1 MRKDCKKQLPG
12 NRMPL
17 GMLSRFRTLL
27 HALTVMPVS
36 TGAVHPQN
44 KNTFAIIG
52 CGQMGMRIACEL
64 LRRGCRVLVWDSN
77 AFRCQSLHISVR
89 SMLSSY
95 RIDLHAIDSLMK
107 LFCTASD
114 LAEIAS
120 SGCNFIIEAVPEI
133 LHVKRQILTSIISML
148 KANAIP
154 PEDVL
159 IFSNTISI
167 PIEHIECGL
176 DEMYSCRFMGL
187 RFLHP
192 VLFIDDV
199 ELTKHSRNTIDSI
212 HSTTVMLKSM
222 KLKPALRDSLSGRR
236 LTSIDIW
243 RYCRRFKPAQLTHL
257 PEEINASSSLET
269 RSHCI
274 ICLDKD
280 ASTIVVPCGH
290 QVMCRKCA
298 LQIPWAQD
306 AALGC
311 LVLCP
316 LCRQDGHVLPLPP

>member
-44 KNTFAIIG
+44 NYTFAIIG

-95 RIDLHAIDSLMK
+95 RSIASHAIDSLMK

-133 LHVKRQILTSIISML
+133 LHVKRQIFTSIISML

-159 IFSNTISI
+159 ICSNTISI
-167 PIEHIECGL
+167 PVEHIVCGL
-176 DEMYSCRFMGL
+176 DEMYSCRCMGL
-187 RFLHP
+187 RFLYP

-199 ELTKHSRNTIDSI
+199 ELTKHSRNTI
-212 HSTTVMLKSM
+212 
-222 KLKPALRDSLSGRR
+222 
-236 LTSIDIW
+236 
-243 RYCRRFKPAQLTHL
+243 
-257 PEEINASSSLET
+257 
-269 RSHCI
+269 
-274 ICLDKD
+274 
-280 ASTIVVPCGH
+280 
-290 QVMCRKCA
+290 
-298 LQIPWAQD
+298 
-306 AALGC
+306 
-311 LVLCP
+311 
-316 LCRQDGHVLPLPP
+316 

>member
-44 KNTFAIIG
+44 NYTFAIIG

-120 SGCNFIIEAVPEI
+120 SG
-133 LHVKRQILTSIISML
+133 
-148 KANAIP
+148 
-154 PEDVL
+154 
-159 IFSNTISI
+159 
-167 PIEHIECGL
+167 
-176 DEMYSCRFMGL
+176 
-187 RFLHP
+187 
-192 VLFIDDV
+192 
-199 ELTKHSRNTIDSI
+199 
-212 HSTTVMLKSM
+212 
-222 KLKPALRDSLSGRR
+222 
-236 LTSIDIW
+236 
-243 RYCRRFKPAQLTHL
+243 
-257 PEEINASSSLET
+257 
-269 RSHCI
+269 
-274 ICLDKD
+274 
-280 ASTIVVPCGH
+280 
-290 QVMCRKCA
+290 
-298 LQIPWAQD
+298 
-306 AALGC
+306 
-311 LVLCP
+311 
-316 LCRQDGHVLPLPP
+316 